1 MNKLIVV
8 ISGPSGAGKST
19 LIKYLLEEFDNIGLT
34 VSHTTR
40 LPRDTEKEEKDYY
53 FVNKGVFEDMIKK
66 DEFIEYV
73 RCFDNYYGTSHIS
86 VNNVLNQKDIC
97 ILDLDYEGAYKLLSN
112 KLFKTRCV
120 GILVLP
126 PSLKI
131 LKERLN
137 ERKSETPHSLNKRV
151 EESFI
156 VSRIASYHHVIINND
171 LNISKYQIKQI
182 IKQYIK

>member
-1 MNKLIVV
+1 MKKLIVV

-40 LPRDTEKEEKDYY
+40 SPRDTEKEGVNYY
-53 FVNKGVFEDMIKK
+53 FVNKGTFEDMIQN

-73 RCFDNYYGTSHIS
+73 QCFDNYYGTSHIS

-112 KLFKTRCV
+112 KLYKQQCV

-131 LKERLN
+131 LRERLN
-137 ERKSETPHSLNKRV
+137 ERKSETPKSLNKRIK
-151 EESFI
+151 ESFI

-182 IKQYIK
+182 IKQYTQ